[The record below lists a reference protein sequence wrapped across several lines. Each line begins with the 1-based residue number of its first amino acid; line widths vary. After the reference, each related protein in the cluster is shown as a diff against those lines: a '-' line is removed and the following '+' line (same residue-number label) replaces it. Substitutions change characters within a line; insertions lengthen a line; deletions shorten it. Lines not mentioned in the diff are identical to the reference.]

1 MCCVQEK
8 ALHEFRDHLHMRSLL
23 IEGHDD
29 DVSLCRFLKARKW
42 DVAKA
47 SQMWQ
52 EMLKWRAEFFAQPV
66 QPPFS
71 DDERRAVRPPTC
83 ACC

>member
-1 MCCVQEK
+1 MVLQED
-8 ALHEFRDHLHMRSLL
+8 ALQQFREQLQQNSLL

-47 SQMWQ
+47 AQMWQ
-52 EMLKWRAEFFAQPV
+52 EMLAWRAQFFAQPV
-66 QPPFS
+66 HPPFS
-71 DDERRAVRPPTC
+71 DDEMRAVC
-83 ACC
+83 